1 MEAFWDKLVEF
12 GTTAGLKLIY
22 AVVILV
28 IGMKLV
34 NLLCKKVLK
43 NPKVQAHDASL
54 ASFLGNFLSIALKT
68 MVIISA
74 ALVIGI
80 PSASFITLL
89 GSAGV
94 AIGLALQGA
103 LGNLAGGLM
112 ILFFKLFRVGDYI
125 ETTAGSGTVKSINVF
140 YTVLTTPDN
149 RQLNVPNSTLTNASI
164 TNYSVEKTRRIDF
177 TFDVAYA
184 SDSDQVKEALISVAK
199 ADPRILFDPQP
210 QAWMSAHKASAVEFT
225 LRIWCESENY
235 WPLSFGMREA
245 VKKALDTAGIEI
257 PFNQLDVHIAADAK
271 NPQI

>member
-34 NLLCKKVLK
+34 NFLCKKVLK
-43 NPKVQAHDASL
+43 NPKMQAHDASL
-54 ASFLGNFLSIALKT
+54 ASFLGNFLSIGLKT
-68 MVIISA
+68 LVIVTA

-112 ILFFKLFRVGDYI
+112 ILFFKLFRVGDFI
-125 ETTAGSGTVKSINVF
+125 ETAAGSGTVKSINVF

-149 RQLNVPNSTLTNASI
+149 RQLNVPNSTLTGASI
-164 TNYSVEKTRRIDF
+164 TNYSVEKTRRADF
-177 TFDVAYA
+177 AFEVSYA
-184 SDSDQVKEALISVAK
+184 SDCAQVKQTLLAVAK
-199 ADPRILFDPQP
+199 ADPRVLFDPAP
-210 QAWMSAHKASAVEFT
+210 QVWMSAHKASALEFT
-225 LRIWCESENY
+225 LRVWCESANY
-235 WPLSFGMREA
+235 WPMSFEMRET
-245 VKKALDTAGIEI
+245 VKAAFDEAGISI
-257 PFNQLDVHIAADAK
+257 PYNQLDVHIRREGE
-271 NPQI
+271 